1 MVSTYL
7 LLLGASVDTVLDARA
22 LWGLPLATAVAVFS
36 AGSDRVRTAVR
47 TTVRAL
53 SGRVRVRTHSSPLT
67 CPDTVRTPSADDRPD
82 ASGHIPGGGP

>member
-22 LWGLPLATAVAVFS
+22 LWGLPLATAVAVFI
-36 AGSDRVRTAVR
+36 AGSDRVR